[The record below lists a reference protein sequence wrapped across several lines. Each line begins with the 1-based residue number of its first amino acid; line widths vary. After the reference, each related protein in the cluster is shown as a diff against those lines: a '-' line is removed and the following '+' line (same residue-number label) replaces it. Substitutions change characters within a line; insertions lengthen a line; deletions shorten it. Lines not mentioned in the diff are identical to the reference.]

1 MKGPSAAGPGL
12 SAWLT
17 VPPVLSLVLLVALIL
32 VGGEGPKAP
41 KEVPALWMA
50 FLLAYVFIAAGD
62 LLARLREASAPRLSA
77 QLLCQGIVLTALPS
91 YLGRSSA
98 WSWLGLALLA
108 AGLATSLSRP
118 GRSAPTRQKETKP
131 QGPKTYPLAMVLEA
145 LPLPALGDG
154 GPEGVLTNGA
164 ARELADSF
172 GIDPDD
178 LYRAATAQDSLD
190 LDRQSFDI
198 LQGQGLPLAL
208 LQERKAE
215 TGASECADYF
225 DQIMRRMAG
234 KERGLYRVQE
244 ELARARRYRRW
255 ISAVLIRPE
264 QIGPIDVSLSE
275 MQRQEIFDLFVAEVA
290 DNLRDSDPIFRMAPQ
305 ELLVLLPETPQ
316 AGARKFSSRIK
327 QQALDFKPTLFGL
340 EGASGPFL
348 VLKTGIL
355 YYDGNMELKTDA
367 FFEQL
372 EESMKQNL

>member
-1 MKGPSAAGPGL
+1 MKGRSAAGPGL
-12 SAWLT
+12 IAWLT

-77 QLLCQGIVLTALPS
+77 QLFCQGIVLTALPS

-108 AGLATSLSRP
+108 AGLATSLSHS

-154 GPEGVLTNGA
+154 GPEGILANEA

-172 GIDPDD
+172 GIGPDD
-178 LYRAATAQDSLD
+178 LYRAATTQENLD
-190 LDRQSFDI
+190 LDRRSFDI

-215 TGASECADYF
+215 TGTSEWADSF

-275 MQRQEIFDLFVAEVA
+275 AQRQEIFDLFVAELA
-290 DNLRDSDPIFRMAPQ
+290 KSLRDSDPIFRMAPQ

-327 QQALDFKPTLFGL
+327 QQALDFKPILFGL
-340 EGASGPFL
+340 EDTSGPFL

-355 YYDGNMELKTDA
+355 YYDGNTELKTDA
-367 FFEQL
+367 FFQQL
-372 EESMKQNL
+372 EESMQQNL